1 MATPRINALEALH
14 IRKAE
19 LALKCKAKEQEISL
33 QAEYISEHLGGIV
46 INSFIGDRFKK
57 GKEKKTEI
65 IELLVSQGVETAMDI
80 QKDPHDIKDKL
91 FSAVKKSASGVINL
105 LFK

>member
-1 MATPRINALEALH
+1 MATKMNALEELQS
-14 IRKAE
+14 RKAE
-19 LALKCKAKEQEISL
+19 LAMKCKAKGEEINA
-33 QAEYISEHLGGIV
+33 QTDYITEHIGEIA
-46 INSFIGDRFKK
+46 IKSIIGDRFKK

-65 IELLVSQGVETAMDI
+65 IELLVAEGIDAAVNI

-105 LFK
+105 LFR

>member
-1 MATPRINALEALH
+1 MARKMNALEQLQS
-14 IRKAE
+14 RKAE
-19 LALKCKAKEQEISL
+19 LAAKCKAKGDEINA
-33 QAEYISEHLGGIV
+33 QTDYISEHVGEIV
-46 INSFIGDRFKK
+46 IKSIIGDRFKK

-65 IELLVSQGVETAMDI
+65 IELLVAEGIDVAASI

-105 LFK
+105 LFR

>member
-1 MATPRINALEALH
+1 MAAKMNALEQLQS
-14 IRKAE
+14 RKAE
-19 LALKCKAKEQEISL
+19 LAKKCKAKGEEINA
-33 QAEYISEHLGGIV
+33 QTDYITEHIGEIA
-46 INSFIGDRFKK
+46 IKSIIGDRFKK

-65 IELLVSQGVETAMDI
+65 IELLVAEGIGVAAEI

>member
-1 MATPRINALEALH
+1 MASKKSPLEELQS
-14 IRKAE
+14 RKAE
-19 LALKCKAKEQEISL
+19 LAIKCKAKGEEIS
-33 QAEYISEHLGGIV
+33 QQTDYITDHFGEIAIKSI
-46 INSFIGDRFKK
+46 IGERFKR

-65 IELLVSQGVETAMDI
+65 IELLVAEGIDAAVNI

-91 FSAVKKSASGVINL
+91 IGALKRSATGVVHL

>member
-1 MATPRINALEALH
+1 MAAKKNALEELQS
-14 IRKAE
+14 RKAE
-19 LALKCKAKEQEISL
+19 LALKCKAKGEEIS
-33 QAEYISEHLGGIV
+33 QQTDYITEHIGEIA
-46 INSFIGDRFKK
+46 IKSIIGDRFKR

-65 IELLVSQGVETAMDI
+65 IELLVAEGIDAAVNI

-91 FSAVKKSASGVINL
+91 FTAVKKSASGVINL